1 MSEFTIGRREL
12 YILPTR
18 HGWYYALILLALF
31 GIAMKFNNQAA
42 FMMLFI
48 LMAVGLIAMLYT
60 HNNVINLRL
69 TSHPAKPIFAG
80 ETAHFPVSI
89 TNPSNATRSSVWL
102 LSGGF
107 QQLAKLEGDA
117 QQTIEIKQPSLH
129 RGYLVCEP
137 INLSS
142 QYPIGIF
149 FCWSKRYLSAERCLV
164 YPQPLD
170 LVPFPDNTA
179 QQSKQQQQTHAKQGN
194 EDYAG
199 MKNYQAGDRLR
210 DIHWPSLAKTNKLVS
225 IQYEV
230 HGNSSQNISWFS
242 LPNELS
248 VDDKLGQLCFWLL
261 ESEQQ
266 GMRYQL
272 EMPSHTIE
280 FDSGYTHLHECLKVL
295 ALWGMENE
303 PSSTA
308 SKKRNENAMA

>member
-1 MSEFTIGRREL
+1 MSEFIIGRREL

-18 HGWYYALILLALF
+18 HGWYYAMILVALF

-48 LMAVGLIAMLYT
+48 LMSVGLVAMLYT

-69 TSHPAKPIFAG
+69 TGHPAKSVFAG
-80 ETAHFPVSI
+80 ETAHFPVSVK
-89 TNPSNATRSSVWL
+89 NPSKLGRNAVWL

-107 QQLAKLEGDA
+107 QQLVKLDPDTE
-117 QQTIEIKQPSLH
+117 QTIDIKLPSLQ
-129 RGYLVCEP
+129 RGYLLCEP

-149 FCWSKRYLSAERCLV
+149 FCWSKRYTSPARCLV

-170 LVPFPDNTA
+170 LTPLADHSSN
-179 QQSKQQQQTHAKQGN
+179 QGSQEQLHAKAGS

-199 MKNYQAGDRLR
+199 MKNYQPGDRLR

-225 IQYEV
+225 IQYETQ
-230 HGNSSQNISWFS
+230 GSSSQNISWFS
-242 LPNELS
+242 LPSNFSTE
-248 VDDKLGQLCFWLL
+248 DKLGQLCFWLL
-261 ESEQQ
+261 EAQRQ
-266 GMRYQL
+266 GLRYQL

-280 FDSGYTHLHECLKVL
+280 FDTGDAHLHACLKVL
-295 ALWGMENE
+295 AIWGLDD
-303 PSSTA
+303 
-308 SKKRNENAMA
+308 NAVV

>member
-1 MSEFTIGRREL
+1 MSEFIIGRREL

-48 LMAVGLIAMLYT
+48 LMSVGLVAMLYT

-69 TSHPAKPIFAG
+69 VSHPAKPIFAG

-89 TNPSNATRSSVWL
+89 KNPSKAARSSVWL

-107 QQLAKLEGDA
+107 QQLAKLASDA
-117 QQTIEIKQPSLH
+117 QQTIDIKLPSLQ
-129 RGYLVCEP
+129 RGYLACEP
-137 INLSS
+137 INLTS

-149 FCWSKRYLSAERCLV
+149 FCWSKRYLSSERCLV

-170 LVPFPDNTA
+170 LTPFVDNSA
-179 QQSKQQQQTHAKQGN
+179 QQGKQERHVHVRQGS

-225 IQYEV
+225 IQYESQ
-230 HGNSSQNISWFS
+230 GNSSQNISWFS
-242 LPNELS
+242 LPNNFS

-261 ESEQQ
+261 DAEQQ

-280 FDSGYTHLHECLKVL
+280 FDSGNAHLHACLTVL
-295 ALWGMENE
+295 ALWGLEDKAE
-303 PSSTA
+303 TLKQKS
-308 SKKRNENAMA
+308 

>member
-1 MSEFTIGRREL
+1 MSEFIIGRREL

-18 HGWYYALILLALF
+18 HGWYYAMILLALF

-48 LMAVGLIAMLYT
+48 LMAVGLVAMLYT

-69 TSHPAKPIFAG
+69 SSHPAKPVFAG
-80 ETAHFPVSI
+80 ETAYFPVSVK
-89 TNPSNATRSSVWL
+89 NPSNAERSAVWL

-107 QQLAKLEGDA
+107 QQLAKLDGGG
-117 QQTIEIKQPSLH
+117 QQTIDVKLPSLQ
-129 RGYLVCEP
+129 RGYLNCEP
-137 INLSS
+137 INLTS
-142 QYPIGIF
+142 QFPIGIF
-149 FCWSKRYLSAERCLV
+149 FCWSKRYISAERCLV

-170 LVPFPDNTA
+170 LVPFSDNA
-179 QQSKQQQQTHAKQGN
+179 SNQGKQEQQSHVKQGS

-225 IQYEV
+225 IQYET

-242 LPNELS
+242 LPATLS

-261 ESEQQ
+261 NAEQD
-266 GMRYQL
+266 GRGYQL

-280 FDSGYTHLHECLKVL
+280 FDSGYAHLHACLRVL
-295 ALWGMENE
+295 ALWGIDDE
-303 PSSTA
+303 TA
-308 SKKRNENAMA
+308 EQNAVA